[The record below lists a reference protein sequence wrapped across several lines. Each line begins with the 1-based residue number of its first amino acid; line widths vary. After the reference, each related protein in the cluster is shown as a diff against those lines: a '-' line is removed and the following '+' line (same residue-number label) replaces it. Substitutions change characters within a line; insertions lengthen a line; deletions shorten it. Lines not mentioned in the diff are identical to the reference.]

1 MLTSN
6 NFLIYNINMGK
17 PNVAS
22 RKKTSSKRQKVY
34 KMKGCSTKTR
44 KNYLGGSSISGGDI
58 NLAYPGNNVPTVPNP
73 FLAYTGKG
81 GSSCGGYLTPSLNI
95 PSNINGMDKTV
106 PNTGP
111 MPTFPAT
118 PFLNP
123 IGAQRGGCGSC
134 VMGGSIM
141 KGGNCMSCSAPL
153 MGGGRKKKGGYGTC
167 APGFMVGGT
176 RHRLGCKCSSCKA
189 KMGGNM
195 KGGNPGIPYP
205 DGLVGKPWTGGVAG
219 WPGVDG
225 IQGDRNYLA
234 LNDYKTDISRQMIAT
249 GANPPFSIG
258 GKNRTRKQRGG
269 TLSNFLTQDLL
280 NLGRQFQFGLGSA
293 YNAVAGYSSPVNP
306 MPWKDQIH
314 NTSSLNTMKAAYI

>member
-1 MLTSN
+1 MS
-6 NFLIYNINMGK
+6 K
-17 PNVAS
+17 PKVAS

-34 KMKGCSTKTR
+34 KMKGCSTKSR
-44 KNYLGGSSISGGDI
+44 KNYLGGSADI
-58 NLAYPGNNVPTVPNP
+58 NLAYPGNNVRTVPNP

-81 GSSCGGYLTPSLNI
+81 GSSCGGNLTTNSNI
-95 PSNINGMDKTV
+95 PSNPDGINKTL
-106 PNTGP
+106 PSTGP
-111 MPTFPAT
+111 TPSIPAT

-123 IGAQRGGCGSC
+123 IGSQRGGCGSC
-134 VMGGSIM
+134 GINVMSGGS
-141 KGGNCMSCSAPL
+141 CPSCSNPL
-153 MGGGRKKKGGYGTC
+153 MGGGRKKKGGCGPLC
-167 APGFMVGGT
+167 AVGFMVGGK

-189 KMGGNM
+189 KKGGNM

-258 GKNRTRKQRGG
+258 GGKNRTRKQRGG
-269 TLSNFLTQDLL
+269 TFSNFLTQDLL
-280 NLGRQFQFGLGSA
+280 NLGRQFQFGVGSA
-293 YNAVAGYSSPVNP
+293 YNALAGYSSPVNP
-306 MPWKDQIH
+306 MPWKDQLP
-314 NTSSLNTMKAAYI
+314 NTASLNTMRAANI